1 MPRADRSRWN
11 IRPQR
16 PEPSEMT
23 QRSHHQLSH
32 FVMRQK
38 CRRTTAPMQLRDGPG
53 WFETCRLQQKLA
65 FQPIE
70 IRTRMRTIFCSDLV
84 AAAIEADGVAEWN
97 MEVERKIRRCRS
109 RSRRSPM
116 VMAGIEGGGELNSAR

>member
-1 MPRADRSRWN
+1 
-11 IRPQR
+11 
-16 PEPSEMT
+16 
-23 QRSHHQLSH
+23 
-32 FVMRQK
+32 
-38 CRRTTAPMQLRDGPG
+38 MQLRDGPG

-97 MEVERKIRRCRS
+97 MEVERKIRRCRAGVP
-109 RSRRSPM
+109 RRPM
-116 VMAGIEGGGELNSAR
+116 VMLAIEGLGELNGGRIRRVARTGRVVFCEQIGAEEGHCGRT